1 MHRVQRRQDQDIR
14 PDRHALRVCR
24 NVAHDRRDL
33 QHLHRMGQPVMREP
47 EGGESGITR
56 RAHLSD
62 HFRDAF
68 REVEALREL
77 RVDEQADFH
86 DRLFPPRLRRAAY
99 SGYARLNRVGHRP
112 GSLARIVQYY
122 YWTILKYSKLVLY
135 ILSIRTADAREG
147 TSFPAFGDHLLP
159 ARSP

>member
-1 MHRVQRRQDQDIR
+1 MNR
-14 PDRHALRVCR
+14 PTFMTGFFL
-24 NVAHDRRDL
+24 
-33 QHLHRMGQPVMREP
+33 
-47 EGGESGITR
+47 
-56 RAHLSD
+56 
-62 HFRDAF
+62 
-68 REVEALREL
+68 
-77 RVDEQADFH
+77 
-86 DRLFPPRLRRAAY
+86 RLRRAAY

-159 ARSP
+159 ARSPHALSAAVEGVCGIGIIQKEKIQCPSS